1 MKNKHHLFRTG
12 LVNRMQEVK
21 QFTIQSYCDYSVM
34 KYNSSAT
41 LLGKVG
47 SAFVID
53 IRSFC
58 DSL

>member
-1 MKNKHHLFRTG
+1 
-12 LVNRMQEVK
+12 
-21 QFTIQSYCDYSVM
+21 M

-47 SAFVID
+47 RAFVID

-58 DSL
+58 DSLWKRNS